1 MRYAYRH
8 HLSQFR
14 SNEDGAVAIEF
25 ALLAPLLFAMLFGI
39 VCLGYFMALS
49 HSVQDLAAASARA
62 SLAGITSAE
71 RQGFAEAHLAQAGSR
86 YPLLDTAAL
95 SSTVSVSDGASA
107 GITVNLDYTLDG
119 SMLDLAT
126 GFLKLDVTSLKTGAY
141 LAY

>member
-1 MRYAYRH
+1 MRYSYRH
-8 HLSQFR
+8 HLSRFR

-71 RQGFAEAHLAQAGSR
+71 RQSFAEAYLAAAGSR
-86 YPLLDTAAL
+86 YPLLDPTSLHSTISVAEDKAA
-95 SSTVSVSDGASA
+95 A
-107 GITVNLDYTLDG
+107 ITVNLNYSLEG
-119 SMLDLAT
+119 IMLDLAT
-126 GFLKLDVTSLKTGAY
+126 GFLNLDLTALKTGAY

>member
-8 HLSQFR
+8 HLSRFR
-14 SNEDGAVAIEF
+14 TNEDGAVAIEF

-71 RQGFAEAHLAQAGSR
+71 RQSFAEAYLAQAGSR
-86 YPLLDTAAL
+86 YPLLDTSAL
-95 SSTVSVSDGASA
+95 SSTVNVSDGASA
-107 GITVNLDYTLDG
+107 GITVNLDYALDG

-126 GFLKLDVTSLKTGAY
+126 GFLKLDLTSLKTGAH